1 MYSTIC
7 THSDLHA
14 HVLHCKVLHNLRI
27 QAKSIWRLYYLA
39 LHVHHT
45 RFVIIVRNFPSF
57 IIGAPWLFV
66 WFYTFGR
73 SSRHRTKQKKFKLFR
88 SSMYTYNILTNTSHS
103 LRIYWLWI
111 IVGFTMPG
119 NKNKKNPSVLQFAI
133 PLDGIWLSSKLIQM
147 EKASSIRNSNATI
160 TAKQQ
165 KLF

>member
-1 MYSTIC
+1 MAVVLLGFTRTSYKVCNNCAKFSF
-7 THSDLHA
+7 LHYRRA
-14 HVLHCKVLHNLRI
+14 MVVCLVLYISSEKPTPAKV
-27 QAKSIWRLYYLA
+27 K
-39 LHVHHT
+39 T
-45 RFVIIVRNFPSF
+45 
-57 IIGAPWLFV
+57 
-66 WFYTFGR
+66 
-73 SSRHRTKQKKFKLFR
+73 FKLFR